1 MKIIRKK
8 GDLRI
13 ARAIRH
19 KRVRAKVSGTG
30 SRPRLNVFRSLN
42 HIYGQI
48 IDDEEGRT
56 LLTVSTLDKEVKEKV
71 ASLPKKDQS
80 QLVGKVIA
88 QRALEKG
95 ISAVV
100 FDRGGYRYHGRV
112 RSLAEGAREG
122 GLKF

>member
-8 GDLRI
+8 GDLRV

-19 KRVRAKVSGTG
+19 RRVRAKVSGTD

-48 IDDEEGRT
+48 IDDRAGRT
-56 LLTVSTLDKEVKEKV
+56 LLAVSTLDSELREKV
-71 ASLPKKDQS
+71 ASTPKKDQA
-80 QLVGKVIA
+80 QLVGKVLA

-95 ISAVV
+95 IDSVV

-112 RSLAEGAREG
+112 KSLAEGAREG

>member
-8 GDLRI
+8 GDLRV

-19 KRVRAKVSGTG
+19 QRVRAKVSGTG
-30 SRPRLNVFRSLN
+30 ARPRLNVFRSLN

-48 IDDEEGRT
+48 IDDTAGTT
-56 LLTVSTLDKEVKEKV
+56 LLAVSTLDPELKQKV
-71 ASLPKKDQS
+71 AATPKKDQA
-80 QLVGKVIA
+80 QLVGKA
-88 QRALEKG
+88 LAERALQKG
-95 ISAVV
+95 IDSVV

-112 RSLAEGAREG
+112 KSLAEGAREG